1 MKNICKKLKSFF
13 IEDNRSAVFWL
24 IIRVYVGWQ
33 WLEAGYE
40 KLISHA
46 WLGSNAGN
54 IIKGFLN
61 GALAKTG
68 GEHPDVMGWYA
79 WLINH
84 VFIPGAPLLSYLVV
98 FGEIIVGLALI
109 LGLCTKRASRVGI
122 FMNLNY
128 LFAGVVSINPFLLV
142 LQLLL
147 IKGNKVAG
155 WIGLDRFMNK
165 K

>member
-13 IEDNRSAVFWL
+13 IEDNRSAIFWL
-24 IIRVYVGWQ
+24 IIRLYVGLAWF
-33 WLEAGYE
+33 EAGWE
-40 KLISHA
+40 KLMSGA
-46 WLGSNAGN
+46 WLGGNAGN
-54 IIKGFLN
+54 IVKGFLN

-109 LGLCTKRASRVGI
+109 LGLCTKRALRVGI

>member
-1 MKNICKKLKSFF
+1 LAWF
-13 IEDNRSAVFWL
+13 
-24 IIRVYVGWQ
+24 Q
-33 WLEAGYE
+33 AGYE
-40 KLISHA
+40 KLMSGA
-46 WLGSNAGN
+46 WLGGNAGN

-79 WLINH
+79 WLINN

-98 FGEIIVGLALI
+98 FGEIIIGITLIIGLY
-109 LGLCTKRASRVGI
+109 TKKSAKVGI

-128 LFAGVVSINPFLLV
+128 LFAGTVSTNPFLLV

-155 WIGLDRFMNK
+155 WIGVDRFMK
-165 K
+165 KK